1 MNNENYARPVAPNE
15 RDRRRWLFAAVAA
28 AAGLGGAGLAWWKF
42 SPGPVAEGA
51 TDALWQMRFD
61 TPQGA
66 VLSMAALKGRPLLIN
81 FWATWCP
88 PCVEELPL
96 LDDFFKENTSNGW
109 QVLGLAVDKLGA
121 VNDFLARQ
129 PLSFS
134 VALAGMNGV
143 GLSKSLGNA
152 SGGLPFSVVLGPDGT
167 IRHRKIG
174 KVSPQ
179 DLAHW
184 RGLK

>member
-1 MNNENYARPVAPNE
+1 MNDGNYESPGVSLKG
-15 RDRRRWLFAAVAA
+15 DRRRWLFAVVAA

-42 SPGPVAEGA
+42 SPSPVDEGA

-61 TPQGA
+61 TPQGT

-96 LDDFFKENTSNGW
+96 LDGFFKEISSNGW

-121 VNDFLARQ
+121 VNDFLTRQ
-129 PLSFS
+129 PLSFPL
-134 VALAGMNGV
+134 ALAGMNGV
-143 GLSKSLGNA
+143 GLSKSLGN
-152 SGGLPFSVVLGPDGT
+152 
-167 IRHRKIG
+167 KIG
-174 KVSPQ
+174 R
-179 DLAHW
+179 AHV
-184 RGLK
+184 